1 MSKNETAA
9 SPFFA
14 NAVHELRTPIQTIIG
29 TLELLED
36 TSLNPEQ
43 TEHVRQ
49 VKFSADILLALVNDL
64 LDFSKIQSGQFKLE
78 RIPVN
83 PRTILEETVDLISI
97 EAHNRGLEL
106 VTDFTEDVPLA
117 VFSDPTRIQQI
128 LLNLVKNAVKF
139 TSSGYIKV
147 SLSNKEN
154 NLYFE
159 VIDSGIGVPEE
170 KKQLIFKEFCQADAS
185 TTRKFGGTGLG
196 LSICKNL
203 ASLLKG
209 DIGIKDNPEGGSI
222 FWFSIPIDPCSN
234 PPESLVEIPKLSL
247 EPTTK
252 ILIVDD
258 SELALKSLLKKLN
271 ALGLSNIETAN
282 SGELALNMLKKASE
296 EKSPYD
302 VALIDMVMPV
312 MDGWRLAA
320 EINANRE
327 INDVKLYMLVPE
339 GQMGSEAKMKM
350 LDWFNGYIY
359 KPIKNRLL
367 IEILNSASTQNID
380 LETVE
385 PVEVLPVVEEKKQTP
400 PDTYDLT
407 VLVAEDHPINQKLLK
422 TFLTSF
428 GCTVFTANNGREAV
442 NQIAEHPEVELVFM
456 DVQMPELNGV
466 EATIE
471 IRKTGY
477 QGIIIACTANSD
489 EADFQMYMSNGMNGV
504 LIKPFKK
511 QSVKEMLDKWIT
523 VIKTTF
529 EDELEELEEVDEL
542 EELEELE
549 VVDIEDFVYNI
560 WDSKDFLDTVSNDL
574 TLANQLIEQFITQTR
589 TYLITAKE
597 ALYMKNIQSLI
608 VIGHTLKGSSATISA
623 KALAE
628 AARNLEDSG
637 KNMDLTEAAK
647 NINEFSALFT
657 KFEFIA
663 KEQLEEWKKL
673 K

>member
-1 MSKNETAA
+1 MPKNETAA

-29 TLELLED
+29 TLELMED
-36 TSLNPEQ
+36 TTLNPEQ
-43 TEHVRQ
+43 TEYVRQ

-83 PRTILEETVDLISI
+83 PSTILEETVDLISI
-97 EAHNRGLEL
+97 EAHNRGLEII
-106 VTDFTEDVPLA
+106 TDFDINLPLA
-117 VFSDPTRIQQI
+117 IYSDPTRIQQI

-139 TSSGYIKV
+139 TSSGYIRV
-147 SLSNKEN
+147 YLFVEEN
-154 NLYFE
+154 NLIFQ

-203 ASLLKG
+203 STLMKG

-222 FWFSIPIDPCSN
+222 FWFSIPIELCES
-234 PPESLVEIPKLSL
+234 PPERITSIPKLTLNKNS
-247 EPTTK
+247 K
-252 ILIVDD
+252 ILLVDD
-258 SELALKSLLKKLN
+258 SILSLSSLKNKLHFLGLKNLDIATSGEEALEKLRHASNENNPYDLAL
-271 ALGLSNIETAN
+271 
-282 SGELALNMLKKASE
+282 
-296 EKSPYD
+296 
-302 VALIDMVMPV
+302 VDMIMPV

-320 EINANRE
+320 EINADRT

-359 KPIKNRLL
+359 KPIKYKLL
-367 IEILNSASTQNID
+367 IETLNSSSKEKID
-380 LETVE
+380 LETVDKVPE
-385 PVEVLPVVEEKKQTP
+385 PVIEQKVEQTRE
-400 PDTYDLT
+400 TYDCT
-407 VLVAEDHPINQKLLK
+407 VLIAEDHPINQKLLK

-428 GCTVFTANNGREAV
+428 GCTVYTANNGREAV
-442 NQIAEHPEVELVFM
+442 EQIAEHPEIELIFM

-471 IRKTGY
+471 IRAANY
-477 QGIIIACTANSD
+477 NGIIIACTANSD
-489 EADFQMYMSNGMNGV
+489 ESDFEMYRSNGMNGV

-511 QSVKEMLDKWIT
+511 QSVKDMLDKWMPVLKT
-523 VIKTTF
+523 VF
-529 EDELEELEEVDEL
+529 EDDVEELEELEEVI
-542 EELEELE
+542 EELE

-560 WDSKDFLDTVSNDL
+560 WDYSDFLDTVSNDYS
-574 TLANQLIEQFITQTR
+574 LALQLIEQFINQTR

-597 ALYMKNIQSLI
+597 ALYMKNVQSII

-623 KALAE
+623 KAL
-628 AARNLEDSG
+628 S
-637 KNMDLTEAAK
+637 EAAK
-647 NINEFSALFT
+647 KLEEAGKNIDLDEAAKQINEFSALFT
-657 KFEFIA
+657 KFEYLA
-663 KEQLEEWKKL
+663 KEQLEEWKKQ